1 MRRKKKM
8 KKKKFIQYIVLILS
22 VVSMIGMLVAC
33 NSSTPTATTAVT
45 ATQTS
50 ASVTTPQNA
59 TSIITSKRNMVIIDP
74 GGEQD
79 LLKPV
84 VEGFKA
90 KYPDYVGDVQFI
102 EASTGETVTKLKA
115 EQQAGT
121 PYTTF
126 VVTGYDALSAGIDS
140 DVYVNIPK
148 EYPDRLK
155 SSLANLSEDAK
166 VQMDAGGGY
175 GIPHL
180 LSIGGPMFTFWP
192 DKVPNPPKNL
202 DDLLAFAK
210 ANPGKFSYPH
220 PSNSGAGYAWLQG
233 IPYLLGEENPG
244 DPTTWTKVWP
254 YLKELDKYI
263 DYYTPGS
270 SLLYREFNE
279 GSRWLIT
286 TAVGYETNQR
296 VMGAMV
302 PEAKQLFM
310 DKLHWVTDANFY
322 AIPKGLDPQ
331 DVELGMLF
339 IEYSLSP
346 EIQPLMFDGGFMY
359 PGPVITGITLAD
371 APQASQDTLNAVITQ
386 DLINGINN
394 YPHVGPMSPTNLV
407 KAFQMWDEQIGTNKI
422 KQ

>member
-1 MRRKKKM
+1 M
-8 KKKKFIQYIVLILS
+8 KRNEVVRYIVIILS
-22 VVSMIGMLVAC
+22 VVSVLGMLVAC
-33 NSSTPTATTAVT
+33 QKATPTPTTPAPVVQDT
-45 ATQTS
+45 
-50 ASVTTPQNA
+50 ASVTTPPEE
-59 TSIITSKRNMVIIDP
+59 TSIITSKRTMVIIDP

-79 LLKPV
+79 LLKSA

-90 KYPDYVGDVQFI
+90 KYPDYVADVQWV
-102 EASTGETVTKLKA
+102 EASTGETVTKLAAELKA
-115 EQQAGT
+115 GN

-126 VVTGYDALSAGIDS
+126 VVTGYDALSASMDA
-140 DVYVNIPK
+140 DVLVNILE
-148 EYPDRLK
+148 EYPDRLTG
-155 SSLANLSEDAK
+155 SLANLSPDAK
-166 VQMDAGGGY
+166 IQMDAGQGY

-192 DKVPNPPKNL
+192 DKVPNPPKNP
-202 DDLLAFAK
+202 DELLEFAK
-210 ANPGKFSYPH
+210 TNPGKFSYPH

-233 IPYLLGEENPG
+233 LPYLLGEENPG

-254 YLKELDKYI
+254 YLKELDQYI

-296 VMGAMV
+296 VMGAMA

-310 DKLHWVTDANFY
+310 DDLNWVTDSNFF

-331 DVELGMLF
+331 DTELGMLF
-339 IEYSLSP
+339 IEYCLSP
-346 EIQPLMFDGGFMY
+346 EVQPLMYDMGFMY
-359 PGPVITGITLAD
+359 PGPVITGVTLED
-371 APQASQDTLNAVITQ
+371 ATQEAQDALNAVITQ
-386 DLINGINN
+386 DLLDGIKN

-407 KAFQMWDEQIGTNKI
+407 KAFQMWDEQIGTNRI
-422 KQ
+422 KE